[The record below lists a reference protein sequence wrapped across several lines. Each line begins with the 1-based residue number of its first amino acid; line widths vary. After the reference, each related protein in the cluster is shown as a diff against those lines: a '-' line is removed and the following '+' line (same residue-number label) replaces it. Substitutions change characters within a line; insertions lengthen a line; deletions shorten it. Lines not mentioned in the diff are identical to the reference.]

1 MAPFVIP
8 GIVLAIGFYA
18 AYAPPPLALYGTAT
32 ILILAYTTRFLPI
45 AYTSSAA
52 GMRSINPEME
62 EAVRILPKPVT
73 RPREHTLHEDA
84 AEPARGRGSARR
96 VEHDDVAASPPD
108 EFESENAV
116 LRVSLAPGR
125 RP

>member
-1 MAPFVIP
+1 MSASAERLDIP
-8 GIVLAIGFYA
+8 LRELAA
-18 AYAPPPLALYGTAT
+18 VPP
-32 ILILAYTTRFLPI
+32 
-45 AYTSSAA
+45 
-52 GMRSINPEME
+52 E
-62 EAVRILPKPVT
+62 EAVRILPKRVT

-84 AEPARGRGSARR
+84 AEPARGRGSARS